1 MTEKR
6 NKMQQNAALL
16 SRSQEAAMQALL
28 SGEQITAAAKTAK
41 VNRSTLHRWLKE
53 PEFLAALNTC
63 RSELREAQHDRL
75 ASLASSAIEVI
86 EQALEEGDART
97 ALAVLRG
104 VALLDGQ
111 APHTGPTNADRIR
124 YDQTNEQKSLEF
136 YQRVVAP

>member
-1 MTEKR
+1 
-6 NKMQQNAALL
+6 
-16 SRSQEAAMQALL
+16 MQALL

-104 VALLDGQ
+104 VGLLDGQ
-111 APHTGPTNADRIR
+111 TPHTGPTNADRIR
-124 YDQTNEQKSLEF
+124 YDQTNEHKTLEF
-136 YQRVVAP
+136 YQRVAAL

>member
-1 MTEKR
+1 MTGKR
-6 NKMQQNAALL
+6 NKMQQNAASL
-16 SRSQEAAMQALL
+16 SRSQETAMQALL

-104 VALLDGQ
+104 VGLLDGQ
-111 APHTGPTNADRIR
+111 TPHTGPTNADRIR
-124 YDQTNEQKSLEF
+124 YDQTNEHKTLEF
-136 YQRVVAP
+136 YQRVAAL

>member
-1 MTEKR
+1 
-6 NKMQQNAALL
+6 MQQNATPL
-16 SRSQEAAMQALL
+16 SASQETAMQALL

-53 PEFLAALNTC
+53 PEFLAVLNAC
-63 RSELREAQHDRL
+63 RSELREAQQHRL
-75 ASLASSAIEVI
+75 ARLASSAIEVI

-104 VALLDGQ
+104 IGLLDGQ

-124 YDQTNEQKSLEF
+124 YDQANEQKSLEF
-136 YQRVVAP
+136 YQSRAGT

>member
-1 MTEKR
+1 
-6 NKMQQNAALL
+6 
-16 SRSQEAAMQALL
+16 MQALL

-86 EQALEEGDART
+86 EQALEEGFF
-97 ALAVLRG
+97 ALIP
-104 VALLDGQ
+104 GQ
-111 APHTGPTNADRIR
+111 RPPQMVGERLNG
-124 YDQTNEQKSLEF
+124 F
-136 YQRVVAP
+136 G